1 MTGVQTCALPI
12 SITTIGNSINN
23 IFGII
28 NVILENLKTLDE
40 SKSIIKSVLDASGKT
55 SNIFD
60 DISVIITK
68 IGSIKTKLD
77 NNKDL
82 NANKDAGTYVSI
94 QTSFNSI
101 ISFITSL
108 MSSITTLNESYITNI
123 DSINKFNASDLCTN
137 IATSLYSLLTI
148 KKVIDTKTK
157 QLSKSNDNVQLIKN
171 SLINVQNILFTLF
184 STIRNIY
191 SSYTNYKDA
200 INGFVSQDFTLFV
213 NNGKVKESILY
224 KVFNGI
230 NNFVEEVCDD
240 MDSDIIE
247 NLETLKGVIMSFDTL
262 LLDETFGVLPIVSK
276 MNNQLGTLQK
286 VLYAN
291 LSNNDNDKSII
302 TAKVKP
308 IITDIKDVITLL
320 TESFNNSNSFDL
332 GSVAT
337 QLGEFGHSMSIL
349 SQGINNVLNAMSNA
363 KNTGKFDKN
372 VSSLT
377 KFLKNSINTLDTQKL
392 DKLTNLINALN
403 LFADKTT
410 NLDALTNA
418 ISNELAEVLT
428 LLAEKMD
435 EARGSFDTIEQ
446 IQARRHNL
454 INSSIAKIQEIMAK
468 QITVNVTTSIDSSNE
483 TTPSGS
489 TTGETPIGSNSQA
502 KKGQDN
508 GNGHRKNGPSIP
520 TGFTNND
527 RTKLGTIYNYVKNIQ
542 TNS

>member
-1 MTGVQTCALPI
+1 MT
-12 SITTIGNSINN
+12 
-23 IFGII
+23 
-28 NVILENLKTLDE
+28 
-40 SKSIIKSVLDASGKT
+40 
-55 SNIFD
+55 
-60 DISVIITK
+60 
-68 IGSIKTKLD
+68 
-77 NNKDL
+77 
-82 NANKDAGTYVSI
+82 
-94 QTSFNSI
+94 
-101 ISFITSL
+101 
-108 MSSITTLNESYITNI
+108 SITTLNESYTTNI
-123 DSINKFNASDLCTN
+123 DSINKFNTSNLCTN
-137 IATSLYSLLTI
+137 IATSLDSLLSI
-148 KKVIDTKTK
+148 KNVIDNKTK
-157 QLSKSNDNVQLIKN
+157 HLSKSNDNVQLIKN
-171 SLINVQNILFTLF
+171 SLINVQNILLTLF

-191 SSYTNYKDA
+191 SSYINYKDA
-200 INGFVSQDFTLFV
+200 IDGFVSPDFTLFV
-213 NNGKVKESILY
+213 NNGEVEESILY

-230 NNFVEEVCDD
+230 NDFVEEVCDD

-247 NLETLKGVIMSFDTL
+247 NLNTLNDVVKSFDTL
-262 LLDETFGVLPIVSK
+262 LLDETGVFTIISK
-276 MNNQLGTLQK
+276 MNDQLGALQN

-291 LSNNDNDKSII
+291 LSNNAGDNDKLVI
-302 TAKVKP
+302 TAKIKP
-308 IITDIKDVITLL
+308 IITDIKNVITLL
-320 TESFNNSNSFDL
+320 TQSFNNSNSFDL

-349 SQGINNVLNAMSNA
+349 SQGIHNVLNAMSKA
-363 KNTGKFDKN
+363 KDTAKFDKN

-377 KFLKNSINTLDTQKL
+377 KFLKNSINTLDIQKL

-410 NLDALTNA
+410 NLDSLTNA

-489 TTGETPIGSNSQA
+489 TTGETQTGANSQA

-508 GNGHRKNGPSIP
+508 GNSHRKNGPSIP
-520 TGFTNND
+520 TGFNNND

>member
-1 MTGVQTCALPI
+1 M
-12 SITTIGNSINN
+12 
-23 IFGII
+23 
-28 NVILENLKTLDE
+28 
-40 SKSIIKSVLDASGKT
+40 
-55 SNIFD
+55 
-60 DISVIITK
+60 
-68 IGSIKTKLD
+68 
-77 NNKDL
+77 
-82 NANKDAGTYVSI
+82 
-94 QTSFNSI
+94 
-101 ISFITSL
+101 
-108 MSSITTLNESYITNI
+108 
-123 DSINKFNASDLCTN
+123 CTN
-137 IATSLYSLLTI
+137 IATSLDSLLSI
-148 KKVIDTKTK
+148 KKVIDDKTK
-157 QLSKSNDNVQLIKN
+157 RLKNSTDNVQLIKN
-171 SLINVQNILFTLF
+171 SLINVQNILLTLF

-200 INGFVSQDFTLFV
+200 INGFVSPDFTLFV
-213 NNGKVKESILY
+213 NNGEVEDSILY

-230 NNFVEEVCDD
+230 NEFVEEVCDD
-240 MDSDIIE
+240 MNSDIIE
-247 NLETLKGVIMSFDTL
+247 NLNTLNDVVKSFDTL
-262 LLDETFGVLPIVSK
+262 LLDETGVFAIISK
-276 MNNQLGTLQK
+276 MNDQLGALQN

-291 LSNNDNDKSII
+291 LSNNAGDNDKLVI
-302 TAKVKP
+302 TAKIKP
-308 IITDIKDVITLL
+308 IITDIKNVITLL

-349 SQGINNVLNAMSNA
+349 SQGINNVLNAMSKA
-363 KNTGKFDKN
+363 KDTSKFDKN

-446 IQARRHNL
+446 IQTRRHNL
-454 INSSIAKIQEIMAK
+454 INNSIKQIQDIMAK

-489 TTGETPIGSNSQA
+489 TTGETQTGANSQA